1 MDHPF
6 DDAHPGIIWNI
17 SWHDGEDSW
26 ISDDLLAWLDI

>member
-6 DDAHPGIIWNI
+6 DDAHPGI